1 MTNEADRLALSRP
14 GADAPLLLH
23 GAGCTARVRPW
34 PFQPHVAHLVL
45 LRQARLPTPADLERW
60 ETALRAVGYRAVRT
74 GALGTAGGGGMERG
88 GYQIAQEL
96 VLLQHDDPRAVTPA
110 TTVATPGPDPTGFTT
125 HRLPVGDDDAAS
137 EVDCAAFGTGWQLDA
152 AAIDDVRHA
161 TPRHRARGL
170 RLDGSARRLDGYA
183 ITGRD
188 ARQGFLQRLAVHPDA
203 QGCGAGR
210 RLVADSLHWLARWR
224 VQRVLVNTP
233 TDNERAL
240 ALYLD
245 TGFHRLPERLR
256 VYERSLA

>member
-34 PFQPHVAHLVL
+34 PFQPDVAHLVL

-60 ETALRAVGYRAVRT
+60 EVALRAVGYSSVRT
-74 GALGTAGGGGMERG
+74 GAVGAAAAGCMERA
-88 GYQIAQEL
+88 GYHIAQEL
-96 VLLQHDDPRAVTPA
+96 VLLQHDDPRTAGHDA
-110 TTVATPGPDPTGFTT
+110 NDGFTT
-125 HRLPVGDDDAAS
+125 RRLTGADDPAAS
-137 EVDCAAFGTGWQLDA
+137 EVDCAAFGGGWQLDA

-170 RLDGSARRLDGYA
+170 HATAGQQRLDGYA

-188 ARQGFLQRLAVHPDA
+188 ARQGFLQRLAVHPSV
-203 QGCGAGR
+203 QGRGAGR
-210 RLVADSLHWLARWR
+210 HLVADSLHWLARWR

-233 TDNERAL
+233 TGNDRAL
-240 ALYLD
+240 ALYLAM
-245 TGFHRLPERLR
+245 GFHRLPERLR